1 MLSGL
6 LNRLRRAW
14 RDLAGRGPLADPRR
28 RRLILAALGA
38 LVVAVAIWAAAVSVR
53 SEVDSADQRIATGG
67 SVPPGSV
74 PALIAPG
81 RLRGLVNRVV
91 AREGRLPRFVTLT
104 FDRLNAT
111 IQVTE
116 PVGRGWRTRD
126 LVWNGT
132 TITPGA
138 VHTLTR
144 NPTNEAWSPYEVD
157 LDAPAR
163 IIARRGGI
171 GLGGYAFT
179 NAGVFKRALPIT
191 DGVGIVWVM
200 NFARG
205 GHTVQVIA
213 NAAGAVLRVGK
224 PLGS

>member
-1 MLSGL
+1 VLSG
-6 LNRLRRAW
+6 RLDGLRGRW
-14 RDLAGRGPLADPRR
+14 GDLTHRGPLGDPRR
-28 RRLILAALGA
+28 RRVILAVLGA
-38 LVVAVAIWAAAVSVR
+38 LAVAVAIWATAVSVR
-53 SEVDSADQRIATGG
+53 SEVESGDQRVATGG

-81 RLRGLVNRVV
+81 RLRGLVDRVV

-116 PVGRGWRTRD
+116 PVGRGWQTRD
-126 LVWNGT
+126 LVWNGR

-138 VHTLTR
+138 VHVLSR
-144 NPTNEAWSPYEVD
+144 DPVNQAWSPYEVD
-157 LDAPAR
+157 LDVPAR
-163 IIARRGGI
+163 IIARRSGI
-171 GLGGYAFT
+171 GLGGYTFT

-205 GHTVQVIA
+205 GRTVQVIA